1 MTVEELIGLAQKLP
15 RPAFERRLPG
25 LYLIIAAET
34 SGAPVAFR
42 TIVVSPGMKRPAQSR
57 VDHIDEVLPI
67 AKAPENPY
75 PERISVGRARNCD
88 VVLRDG
94 SVSKLHAHFYV
105 EADGAFDLV
114 DLESQNGTRVNG
126 RTLAPHQRER
136 VLLGDELE
144 FGTVRAT
151 IADADALYELFAD
164 A

>member
-1 MTVEELIGLAQKLP
+1 VTVGELIGLAQKLP

-25 LYLIIAAET
+25 LYLVIAAEA
-34 SGAPVAFR
+34 GASPVSFR
-42 TIVVSPGMKRPAQSR
+42 TMVVPRGMPDPVQSR

-67 AKAPENPY
+67 AKAPGNPY

-105 EADGAFDLV
+105 EGEALDLV

-136 VLLGDELE
+136 ILLADQIE
-144 FGTVRAT
+144 FGAVHATV
-151 IADADALYELFAD
+151 ADAAALYELFAD

>member
-1 MTVEELIGLAQKLP
+1 MTVEELIALAQKLP

-25 LYLIIAAET
+25 LYLIIAVDTA
-34 SGAPVAFR
+34 GAPVAFQ
-42 TIVVSPGMKRPAQSR
+42 TMVVQRGQKSPTQSR
-57 VDHIDEVLPI
+57 VDHIDEVLAV
-67 AKAPENPY
+67 AKAPGNPY

-105 EADGAFDLV
+105 DGDALDLV

-126 RTLAPHQRER
+126 RPLAPHQRER
-136 VLLGDELE
+136 ILLGDELE
-144 FGTVRAT
+144 FGTLRAT
-151 IADADALYELFAD
+151 VADAATIYELFSD

>member
-1 MTVEELIGLAQKLP
+1 VTVEELIGLAQKLP
-15 RPAFERRLPG
+15 RAAFERRLPG
-25 LYLIIAAET
+25 LYLVIAAEA
-34 SGAPVAFR
+34 GASPVAFR
-42 TIVVSPGMKRPAQSR
+42 TIVVSPGEKRPAQSR
-57 VDHIDEVLPI
+57 VDEIDEVLPI

-105 EADGAFDLV
+105 EGDALDLV

-126 RTLAPHQRER
+126 RTLAPHERER

-151 IADADALYELFAD
+151 IADAGALFDLFSDA
-164 A
+164 

>member
-25 LYLIIAAET
+25 LYLVIAAET
-34 SGAPVAFR
+34 SGSPVAFR
-42 TIVVSPGMKRPAQSR
+42 TIVVSPGMKRPPQSR

-105 EADGAFDLV
+105 EGDAFDLV

-126 RTLAPHQRER
+126 RTLDPHQRER
-136 VLLGDELE
+136 VLVGDELE

-151 IADADALYELFAD
+151 VSDAAALYELFAD